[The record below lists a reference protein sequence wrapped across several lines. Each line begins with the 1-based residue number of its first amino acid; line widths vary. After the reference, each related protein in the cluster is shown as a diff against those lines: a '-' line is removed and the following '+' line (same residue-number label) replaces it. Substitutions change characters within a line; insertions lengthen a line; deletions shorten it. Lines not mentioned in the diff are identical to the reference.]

1 MQSLIIYFM
10 MLMFSKLILFKI
22 HEIRTQ
28 IFLNFP
34 FNLLNESFEITFLF
48 FFFFQSLMMFNS
60 LIFLNY
66 CTNYYCKYIYIFL
79 INIKFSRFYSVN
91 YYFCMNMKF

>member
-48 FFFFQSLMMFNS
+48 FFFQSLIMFNS